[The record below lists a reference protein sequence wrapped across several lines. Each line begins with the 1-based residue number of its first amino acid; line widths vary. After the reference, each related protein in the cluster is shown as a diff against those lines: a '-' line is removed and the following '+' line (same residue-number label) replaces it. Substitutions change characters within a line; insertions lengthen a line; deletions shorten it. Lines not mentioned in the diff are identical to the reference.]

1 MERIVVSPTAPEA
14 ETITRAAQ
22 AILRGEIVGMP
33 TDTLYGL
40 AADPFNHEAV
50 SRVFAI
56 KGRPESNPLPLV
68 ADDHAQVHEW
78 IGDLTPLGYL
88 LAQNFW
94 PGPLTLIVRG
104 PLTLDHR
111 VTSDSHTVG
120 VRVPDHEITR
130 ALCRAAGRP
139 LTATSA
145 NPTGTP
151 ATGDPDIVAR
161 LMGKALSMLL
171 DGGPCRGGA
180 PSTMVDV
187 TGPTPHLIREGAISW
202 ERIQACVRHE

>member
-1 MERIVVSPTAPEA
+1 MERIVVNATDPDPQAIA
-14 ETITRAAQ
+14 RAAQ
-22 AILRGEIVGMP
+22 AILRGEVVAMP

-40 AADPFNHEAV
+40 AVDPFSHAAV
-50 SRVFAI
+50 SRIFSL
-56 KGRPESNPLPLV
+56 KGRPEKNPLPLV
-68 ADDHAQVHEW
+68 ANDHAQIHEW
-78 IGDLTPLGYL
+78 LGDLTPLGYL
-88 LAQNFW
+88 LAQHFW

-111 VTSDSHTVG
+111 VSSETHTVG
-120 VRVPDHEITR
+120 VRVPDHEVTR

-151 ATGDPDIVAR
+151 ATGDPDIVASV
-161 LMGKALSMLL
+161 LGKDLGVLL
-171 DGGPCRGGA
+171 DGGFCRGGA

-187 TGPTPHLIREGAISW
+187 TRSTPHLVREGAIPW
-202 ERIQACVRHE
+202 EKIQACVRHG